1 MTQVNTIDE
10 REVQIA
16 SYKEDCLDKV
26 KDILWVVFRIQDI
39 DADKTYNYIAEGLK
53 ICDKLDFPSQKYKLL
68 AYQAA
73 MFEKEYCLEDALMN
87 YTQSAEYFKKTKD
100 EWMYSNM
107 LDSIAG
113 IYSKT
118 NRKQEAF
125 NLYTQVI
132 KICKKLNKSDELFLG
147 LLNNI
152 SLSLELK
159 RFKLAKNYHNHLQTI
174 QSRLTFM
181 AESSPIYI
189 FYYQAK
195 FELLAKNYTEAIQTI
210 DNAIKISES
219 KAEYQYEK
227 AMCLALKVNILY
239 NEKRYILIPIEIQKI
254 REITQ
259 VSVTTYLKDALDFL
273 YKYYEKTKDYQ
284 KANETLKELFA
295 IREQEF
301 ISKKLTSQSDK
312 FVQAENATLVPQYIL
327 IQDYSHITKRIEIND
342 IVSIQ
347 YDNRFLSI
355 HLSDGEILRKQI
367 ALTEFLNLLHAQ
379 VLNRIIKINRTQAVN
394 LFYMDSYNST
404 NKELTIEVFG
414 QSQTFQVTQRQE
426 KNLKSYRL

>member
-1 MTQVNTIDE
+1 MELQINTIPN
-10 REVQIA
+10 REAQIA
-16 SYKEDCLDKV
+16 SYTEDCLDKV

-39 DADKTYNYIAEGLK
+39 DADKTYNYISQGLE
-53 ICDKLDFPSQKYKLL
+53 ICNKLNFQSQQYKLL
-68 AYQAA
+68 AYQAE
-73 MFEKEYCLEDALMN
+73 MYEKENRLEDALFN
-87 YTQSAEYFKKTKD
+87 YTQSAEYFKKAKD

-132 KICKKLNKSDELFLG
+132 KICKKLNKPDELFLG

-152 SLSLELK
+152 SLSLK

-174 QSRLTFM
+174 QSQLTFM

-195 FELLAKNYTEAIQTI
+195 FELLAKNFTEAIQTI
-210 DNAIKISES
+210 DNAIKQSES

-227 AMCLALKVNILY
+227 AMCLALKVEILY
-239 NEKRYILIPIEIQKI
+239 SEKRYASIPIEIQKMRKI
-254 REITQ
+254 Q
-259 VSVTTYLKDALDFL
+259 LVSVTTYLKDALDFL
-273 YKYYEKTKDYQ
+273 YKYYEKSKEYQ
-284 KANETLKELFA
+284 RANETLKELFT

-327 IQDYSHITKRIEIND
+327 IQDYNHITKRIEIND

-347 YDNRFLSI
+347 YDNQFLSI
-355 HLSDGEILRKQI
+355 YLSDGEILRKQL
-367 ALTEFLNLLHAQ
+367 ALTEFLNLPHAQ
-379 VLNRIIKINRTQAVN
+379 AINQIIKINRTQAVN
-394 LFYMDSYNST
+394 LFYIDSYNSA
-404 NKELTIEVFG
+404 NKELILEVFG
-414 QSQTFQVTQRQE
+414 QSQTFQVAQRQE
-426 KNLKSYRL
+426 KLMKKYKI